1 VRPFAEPLSGREAAV
16 LRFLRVMMS
25 TGEIATEPFVS
36 INTVKT
42 DLKSTPRK
50 LGVPGRRGAVRRARE
65 LEPPAP

>member
-50 LGVPGRRGAVRRARE
+50 LGVPGRRRARE

>member
-1 VRPFAEPLSGREAAV
+1 VRPFAEPLSDREAAV

-36 INTVKT
+36 IHTVKT
-42 DLKSTPRK
+42 HLKSAYRK